1 MGTAALGREAWAG
14 VGLPSSCASYAGS
27 GIAAG
32 QRGCGVHDQPGLN
45 DVTEPDNSRS
55 RAWRLFFE
63 VTGRLQG
70 VLESRL
76 KRGAGMSLAD
86 YNILMALWDAPGHSL
101 RMGELAE
108 RVDYSPSRL
117 SYLVSGLRDRGH
129 VRKIPSPHDKRGY
142 VAVLTETGERAVLH
156 ATRIHQDTVR
166 EYFLDDLSDRGIEQ
180 IVSAFSEL
188 ERKDA
193 EQR

>member
-1 MGTAALGREAWAG
+1 MRDE
-14 VGLPSSCASYAGS
+14 
-27 GIAAG
+27 
-32 QRGCGVHDQPGLN
+32 PGLN

-55 RAWRLFFE
+55 HAWRLFFE

-70 VLESRL
+70 VLETRL

-101 RMGELAE
+101 RMGELAQ

-117 SYLVSGLRDRGH
+117 SYLVAGLRARGH
-129 VRKIPSPHDKRGY
+129 VRKIQSPRDRRGY
-142 VAVLTETGERAVLH
+142 VAVLSEAGERAVLR

-166 EYFLDDLSDRGIEQ
+166 EYFLDGLSDRGIEQ

-188 ERKDA
+188 ERRDSG
-193 EQR
+193 QG